1 MEMDQKL
8 SAMSSKL
15 SIYRAGL
22 QNAKKNGDIESARVW
37 LEHIANLKREI
48 AAMK

>member
-1 MEMDQKL
+1 MNQKL

-15 SIYRAGL
+15 SIYRTGL